1 MVTTRNLFSGYF
13 PTFDFPLRGTNGHLA
28 NTSLPGLR
36 WWMCTHQIKF
46 CHRVVATSDAPI
58 FSYVFETEWEQK
70 YLSCLW
76 YLCDQNFFFCMN
88 VTTTLF
94 FVWFFHV
101 QSGFCEWVL
110 PNTADSWWVQCVF
123 WTFLLTTQCLKCY
136 TAYFYIFSSIMSNCA
151 ETCAGGESALWDSFL
166 EWQ

>member
-13 PTFDFPLRGTNGHLA
+13 PTFDFLLGHKWSPRKHIVTGFEMVNVYPPDKVLSSCCSYFWCSNFFLCVWDWVGTEISFL
-28 NTSLPGLR
+28 
-36 WWMCTHQIKF
+36 F
-46 CHRVVATSDAPI
+46 VI
-58 FSYVFETEWEQK
+58 FVWPK
-70 YLSCLW
+70 L
-76 YLCDQNFFFCMN
+76 FFCMN
-88 VTTTLF
+88 VTTNLF

-101 QSGFCEWVL
+101 QSGFCEWVP